1 MDPHRTIDT
10 MGINYGNLSV
20 LRFYCTTEKRILENQ
35 QICYN
40 N

>member
-20 LRFYCTTEKRILENQ
+20 RRFYCTTEKGF
-35 QICYN
+35 
-40 N
+40 